1 MGVTTASEEEYGG
14 FQRVSG
20 SQEVGQEM
28 DGRSLHVQKF
38 LLQAGMCEG
47 LESQVAFSVTQEN
60 EDSGDSGKNTRG
72 K

>member
-28 DGRSLHVQKF
+28 DSRSLHVQKF

-47 LESQVAFSVTQEN
+47 LDRAFSVTQED
-60 EDSGDSGKNTRG
+60 EESGDSGKNTRD